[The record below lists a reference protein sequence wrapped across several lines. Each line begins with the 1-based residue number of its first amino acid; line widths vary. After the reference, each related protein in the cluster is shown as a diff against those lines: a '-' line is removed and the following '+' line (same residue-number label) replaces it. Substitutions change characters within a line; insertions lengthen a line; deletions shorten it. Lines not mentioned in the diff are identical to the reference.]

1 MAKIPEC
8 FIVKLLSIVKDKDPR
23 DSKTANDTFPDEVS
37 DIFLRDSGQWF
48 YIDPFDEVVD
58 PCDKKLELPY
68 RHGEGF
74 YYVQPLLGEWPRGT
88 HWCKFL

>member
-48 YIDPFDEVVD
+48 CFDPFGEVVN
-58 PCDKKLELPY
+58 PYDKDLKLPY
-68 RHGEGF
+68 CCGEGS
-74 YYVQPLLGEWPRGT
+74 YYV
-88 HWCKFL
+88 